1 MSSVYDSFLC
11 RRPNRLDIIMKELLL
26 VDDDESTLLI
36 VSKYLNKSGYKTH
49 NARNGEDGI
58 DLLRKEQN
66 IELIVVD
73 VVMPVMDGVEFCRAI
88 RKDNKYRHIPI
99 LMLTAMSD
107 ITDKYMGFDAGADDY
122 LTKPF
127 EPLELLM
134 RVQALLKR
142 QRLTADIEQEKKLE
156 ENSTIK
162 INNETFSVNIRG
174 KEIYLTSVE
183 FDILCYLFNNS
194 GKPVSVEELLQKVMN
209 YPPKTGNPETI
220 RTHIKNIRAKIEES
234 PEPKYI
240 TTVPKRGYMFNNS
253 V

>member
-1 MSSVYDSFLC
+1 
-11 RRPNRLDIIMKELLL
+11 MKELLL

-49 NARNGEDGI
+49 NAKNGQDAL
-58 DLLRKEQN
+58 DLISKEKN
-66 IELIVVD
+66 IELIIVD
-73 VVMPVMDGVEFCRAI
+73 VVMPVMDGVEFCRAA
-88 RKDNKYRHIPI
+88 RQDDKYRHVPI

-127 EPLELLM
+127 EPLELLL

-142 QRLTADIEQEKKLE
+142 SQVLDKEVNKKE
-156 ENSTIK
+156 TEGSIK
-162 INNETFSVNIRG
+162 INKESFSVNIKG

-183 FDILCYLFNNS
+183 FDILCYLYVNS
-194 GKPVSVEELLQKVMN
+194 GKPISVEELLQKVMN

-220 RTHIKNIRAKIEES
+220 RTHIKNIRAKIEEGA
-234 PEPKYI
+234 EPKYI
-240 TTVPKRGYMFNNS
+240 TTVPKRGYMFNNL

>member
-1 MSSVYDSFLC
+1 
-11 RRPNRLDIIMKELLL
+11 MKELLL
-26 VDDDESTLLI
+26 IDDDESTLLI

-49 NARNGEDGI
+49 NAKNGQDAV
-58 DLLRKEQN
+58 N
-66 IELIVVD
+66 ILKTEHNISLIIVD
-73 VVMPVMDGVEFCRAI
+73 VVMPVMDGVEFCRFV
-88 RKDNKYRHIPI
+88 RDNKDYRHIPI

-107 ITDKYMGFDAGADDY
+107 ITDKFMGFDAGADDY

-127 EPLELLM
+127 EPLELLL

-142 QRLTADIEQEKKLE
+142 TRIITAEIASDKKLD
-156 ENSTIK
+156 SLIK
-162 INNETFSVNIRG
+162 INNETFSVNIKG

-183 FDILCYLFNNS
+183 FDILCYLYLHT
-194 GKPVSVEELLQKVMN
+194 GKPIAVEELLQKVMN

-234 PEPKYI
+234 DEPKYI
-240 TTVPKRGYMFNNS
+240 TTVPKRGYMFNNI